1 MSGLKQQQV
10 MISAVML
17 LVASIKLCFDV
28 HVTPCA
34 FFFFFFFFSKMRFS
48 FIRLVPPREINV
60 IHRNV
65 AFRGLNLELD
75 REIDFSVFYVTYKV
89 SYTTKS
95 PPISERSED
104 RFKSGCL

>member
-34 FFFFFFFFSKMRFS
+34 FLLLFLLLLKDAFFVHLIGPTS
-48 FIRLVPPREINV
+48 L
-60 IHRNV
+60 
-65 AFRGLNLELD
+65 
-75 REIDFSVFYVTYKV
+75 
-89 SYTTKS
+89 
-95 PPISERSED
+95 
-104 RFKSGCL
+104 

>member
-34 FFFFFFFFSKMRFS
+34 FFFSSSSSQKFS
-48 FIRLVPPREINV
+48 FISLVPLVKLMSFIEICF
-60 IHRNV
+60 
-65 AFRGLNLELD
+65 FRGLNLELN
-75 REIDFSVFYVTYKV
+75 REMHFSVFYVIYKV
-89 SYTTKS
+89 SYTTNS
-95 PPISERSED
+95 ADFRTF
-104 RFKSGCL
+104 RR